1 MTRRSRHRDEPEAAP
16 GFGTASVSFASP
28 PRQLLGRLP
37 WFAELFL
44 RAFFL
49 RDFLAMVGLL
59 FVACFPQRW

>member
-1 MTRRSRHRDEPEAAP
+1 MGILGVLGTDLEGRNARRAERGRLA
-16 GFGTASVSFASP
+16 
-28 PRQLLGRLP
+28 QLLGRLP